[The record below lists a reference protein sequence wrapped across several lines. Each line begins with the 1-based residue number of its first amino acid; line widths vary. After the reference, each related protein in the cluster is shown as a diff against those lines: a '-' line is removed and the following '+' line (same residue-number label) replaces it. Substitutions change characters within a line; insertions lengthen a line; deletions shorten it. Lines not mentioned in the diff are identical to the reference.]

1 MCASVCCPQSWS
13 NFLRPQ
19 GLQTT
24 RLLCPWILQ
33 TRILEQFAISSSRW
47 SAIPSRD
54 LQSQTRDWICSLLN
68 WQAGSLPLSHL
79 CSPLKWI
86 LLGKYLDTINFL
98 GYTLQK
104 QKQTNK
110 QLWFSSVTQSCPTLW
125 PHGLQHAWLPCPSPA
140 TRACSNS
147 CPSTQWCHPTISS
160 SVVSFASCLKSF
172 PAPGLFQWVSSL
184 HQVAKVLELQLQ
196 YQPFQ
201 WIFRNDFLSD
211 GLLGSPCS
219 PRDSQES
226 SPTPQLK
233 SINSLVLSF
242 LYSPTLTS
250 IHDYWK
256 SHSFD

>member
-24 RLLCPWILQ
+24 RLLCPWDFTDKNTRAVCHFLLQ
-33 TRILEQFAISSSRW
+33 VICH
-47 SAIPSRD
+47 
-54 LQSQTRDWICSLLN
+54 TRDWTCSLLN

-140 TRACSNS
+140 PRACSDS

-172 PAPGLFQWVSSL
+172 PASGSFPMSQ
-184 HQVAKVLELQLQ
+184 
-196 YQPFQ
+196 
-201 WIFRNDFLSD
+201 FLAS
-211 GLLGSPCS
+211 GG
-219 PRDSQES
+219 
-226 SPTPQLK
+226 K
-233 SINSLVLSF
+233 SIGTSASVLALPMNIQEWFPFGWTAWISLQSKGLSRVF
-242 LYSPTLTS
+242 SNTTAQKHQFFGAQLSL
-250 IHDYWK
+250 
-256 SHSFD
+256 